1 MAITINGTGSI
12 TGVSVGGLPDG
23 IVDTDML
30 AADAVTVPKI
40 GYNGAV
46 LQVVSSQAALSSDI
60 ASSSTTY
67 VNSGLEVSIT
77 PVAAGSNILVQF
89 FNFHPHTNAANGNYG
104 VAYLIYRSVNG
115 GTYTACTSG
124 HTSGY
129 YSNGSSSTA
138 YWKDGAG
145 NVQILDDPTYTLGNS
160 ITYRLYFRAPDN
172 NTTNCYAHH
181 NGGLANQTDT
191 TYYNRT
197 AMEISA

>member
-1 MAITINGTGSI
+1 MAITINGSGTI

-30 AADAVTVPKI
+30 ATDAVTVPKI

-46 LQVVSSQAALSSDI
+46 LQVVSSQAALTSDI
-60 ASSSTTY
+60 VTSSTSY
-67 VNSGLEVSIT
+67 VWSGIDVSIT

-89 FNFHPHTNAANGNYG
+89 SGFHPHTNAANGNYG
-104 VAYLIYRSVNG
+104 VAYIIYRSVNS

-124 HTSGY
+124 HTSGMY
-129 YSNGSSSTA
+129 TNGSSSTSH
-138 YWKDGAG
+138 WKDSQGS
-145 NVQILDDPTYTLGNS
+145 VQILDDPTYTLGNS
-160 ITYRLYFRAPDN
+160 IDYRLYFRAPSN
-172 NTTNCYAHH
+172 NTVACYAHH
-181 NGGLANQTDT
+181 TGGIQNRTDT